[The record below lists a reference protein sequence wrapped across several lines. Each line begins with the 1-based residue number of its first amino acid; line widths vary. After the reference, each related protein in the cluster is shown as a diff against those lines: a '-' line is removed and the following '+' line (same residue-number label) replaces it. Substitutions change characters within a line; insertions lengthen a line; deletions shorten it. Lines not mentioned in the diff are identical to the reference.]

1 MYTPSDASV
10 FTRPVVALS
19 RRWIERSGPAGIMAS
34 IVCGLTFAPAPAL
47 ARTDIWAMSNGGI
60 SSELYAIDLAAN
72 KTTLVGKFLDPL
84 LPNDPPGDGWST
96 IAETPDKILY
106 VLRRRTNDVHVFSLD
121 STNIQVNSRG
131 EIINLISRG
140 STGLSGNLDGLTAGP
155 DGHLYFTAFENDTLN
170 TGAPRNGLFRFR
182 LAPANPCPLCTAPT
196 RDGPAPPPPPTP
208 VTELVGTFA
217 GYSGSPPRNLFYTD
231 LAFDPIT
238 GDLIGTGFNSSG
250 KFIPWRL
257 PRKIALAAKNQV
269 FQYVDAF
276 PGWDISCADLEK
288 KCMEDGLAFDR
299 LTGAMYASGDSSGV
313 FEIDRNTGLI
323 KIDPITGKQRNVGN
337 NARPPDSRGIGTD
350 LAIQVSTVVPLTDS
364 EIWVTTSGFVFSR
377 PQKTF
382 SGKVTIVNLGN
393 APITGPFQIVFT
405 SLAPSGVTL
414 KNASGVFGGSPYLT
428 VPNLPSLSAGGTAS
442 IPVSF
447 GSTSPAGVTF
457 KIKVYTGS
465 F

>member
-1 MYTPSDASV
+1 MNTPIDASLLMRWAV
-10 FTRPVVALS
+10 SFGKRIVEKWGHSSVLS
-19 RRWIERSGPAGIMAS
+19 AIVICAACATEPASAK
-34 IVCGLTFAPAPAL
+34 
-47 ARTDIWAMSNGGI
+47 TDIWAMSNGGI
-60 SSELYAIDLAAN
+60 TAELYSIDIPAN
-72 KTTLVGKFLDPL
+72 KSTLVGKFLDPL
-84 LPNDPPGDGWST
+84 LPDDPPGIGWST
-96 IAETPDKILY
+96 IAETPDKIIY
-106 VLRRRTNDVHVFSLD
+106 VLRRYTNDVHVFSLD
-121 STNIQVNSRG
+121 STNIQVNVRG

-196 RDGPAPPPPPTP
+196 RDGPAPPPPPTT

-257 PRKIALAAKNQV
+257 PRKIALTAKNQV
-269 FQYVDAF
+269 FKYVDAF
-276 PGWDISCADLEK
+276 PGWDISCADPK
-288 KCMEDGLAFDR
+288 KTCMEDGLAFDR

-313 FEIDRNTGLI
+313 FEINRNTGLI
-323 KIDPITGKQRNVGN
+323 KIDPITGKQKNIGN
-337 NARPPDSRGIGTD
+337 NASPPDSRGIGTD

-393 APITGPFQIVFT
+393 APIAGPFQIVFT

-457 KIKVYTGS
+457 KI
-465 F
+465 